1 MLEHNIVVL
10 SKIYLNISFEQ
21 IGKFLEIN
29 KETAETIIGDM
40 VTQNRIKASLDQF
53 TNSIDF
59 HVETGTKAVAVAG
72 AQSLDQPDDE
82 NAKSKLAKDEDIS
95 ANDRAML
102 DINKQIHDVCQNI
115 DTLISDV
122 LKDHPELQKYDV
134 YNLN

>member
-1 MLEHNIVVL
+1 LEHNIVVL

-21 IGKFLEIN
+21 IGKFLDIN
-29 KETAETIIGDM
+29 KETAESIIGDM

-59 HVETGTKAVAVAG
+59 HVEIGSKAVAVAG
-72 AQSLDQPDDE
+72 TQSLDQPDE
-82 NAKSKLAKDEDIS
+82 EKQLAKDQDIS

-122 LKDHPELQKYDV
+122 LKDHPDL
-134 YNLN
+134 